1 VVPAARSVALM
12 RELAAAYGA
21 AAVVWRYDPVLF
33 TSLTPPDWHR
43 RTFAEL
49 AAALEG
55 VSDEVVLSAATI
67 YAKTRRNT
75 DAAAEA
81 QGFSWWDPPAE
92 EKTALLDDLARIA
105 RRHGFTPTLCAQP
118 DLLPDPLFT
127 ELRPAAC
134 IDTARL
140 SRVAGRPITAPT
152 KGNRPGCLCA
162 QAKDI
167 GAYDTC
173 PHGCVYCYAVRRPD
187 LAKQRYRAHDPDSPR
202 LIGSS

>member
-1 VVPAARSVALM
+1 
-12 RELAAAYGA
+12 
-21 AAVVWRYDPVLF
+21 
-33 TSLTPPDWHR
+33 
-43 RTFAEL
+43 
-49 AAALEG
+49 
-55 VSDEVVLSAATI
+55 
-67 YAKTRRNT
+67 
-75 DAAAEA
+75 
-81 QGFSWWDPPAE
+81 
-92 EKTALLDDLARIA
+92 LARTA

-162 QAKDI
+162 RAKDI

-187 LAKQRYRAHDPDSPR
+187 LAKQRYHAHDPDRPLLKGPS
-202 LIGSS
+202 